1 MIIECTG
8 NAEPASKRE
17 KRTPKDRSNWSNM
30 SPIIGT
36 RLGAE
41 SGRRS
46 DERNQKRRV
55 LQQTKNRRGEIIR
68 TLEHVQK
75 EQRTVDENK
84 EWIDRA
90 AYESRCQ
97 LLDSLADW
105 YVHETTR
112 IDDALTRITE
122 GRYGVCLG
130 CHAPIE
136 PHRLETAPDAAFVP
150 TAED

>member
-1 MIIECTG
+1 MIGVNELAKHEPNHRDPFGSGIRKEATM
-8 NAEPASKRE
+8 NA
-17 KRTPKDRSNWSNM
+17 
-30 SPIIGT
+30 I
-36 RLGAE
+36 
-41 SGRRS
+41 
-46 DERNQKRRV
+46 RNEAYYNK
-55 LQQTKNRRGEIIR
+55 LKNRRGESIR

-90 AYESRCQ
+90 AYESRCH

-130 CHAPIE
+130 CHEPIE
-136 PHRLETAPDAAFVP
+136 THRLATALDA
-150 TAED
+150 D